1 MTLIPLVTFLFALIP
16 LLSFLTTMHKQ
27 TCKLTVSEP
36 GLSLDFLLRDT
47 YGQLILGEE
56 RHEVGRTLSYSLF
69 WALSSLAINV
79 CSIWVIHC
87 YIVFRSSIK
96 NKYSL

>member
-1 MTLIPLVTFLFALIP
+1 
-16 LLSFLTTMHKQ
+16 MHKQ

-87 YIVFRSSIK
+87 YIVFRPSIK